1 MTCQVTPLYSYMYS
15 TVCYTY
21 TCTTLSHPLTV
32 QVTMSSWRSPPPPP
46 SPLGATVG
54 AEGQMYK
61 HKMAKGGTTHDAFEI
76 LCF

>member
-1 MTCQVTPLYSYMYS
+1 MACQVTPLYSYQNL
-15 TVCYTY
+15 YTIQ
-21 TCTTLSHPLTV
+21 SHPLTV

-54 AEGQMYK
+54 AEGQIYK
-61 HKMAKGGTTHDAFEI
+61 HKMAKGGTIHDAFKI